1 MSEDTDKAGLPD
13 EGILSSSLHFP
24 NLIGAYD
31 FESRESIDVTEQFIS
46 DCQNLGLGELA
57 TTKDFTLMDCM
68 SSIELMDPK
77 MDQGMVP
84 VDLSLGLEQAINSGR
99 LHTKS
104 MPMEELIATFDATM
118 ACIVSFLNSN
128 SLDQTV
134 YTNICLSN
142 PNLIEDEVLKVAT
155 IGLLQ
160 LTRSLKFI
168 IDLGGIAYDEDISL
182 SCRADESMLSSADND
197 HAIDI
202 LKQAEK
208 KFEGKKNANAHQ
220 KAILHR
226 LKFVR
231 YFLELL
237 AAIVPPSSVLAPD
250 SEEGFIVNFKVA
262 TVAASFLINS
272 LDTIEKTINQG
283 SQPGEGKSDGDF
295 SWLPAIEP
303 DVNRHLIPNT
313 FPRAPVINDRINC
326 YKFWKEMVDRL
337 TNISRELPLK
347 VNTVEDLLN
356 YIREFTANGG
366 DVFTRSL
373 LQVAIAPF
381 GDSIFGN
388 IPLSN
393 IVVNSLQSTTSPMV
407 LDKNYPL
414 YHSPAIQQYWQQ
426 VLAAVSRSFLS
437 LVQIYGMNETRQRE
451 QICGALKEFNTLYA
465 EAEHMDKK
473 FTEYLEVQEE
483 YKMAVEMKPF
493 CLSAYIGQHLMEL
506 MRYYI
511 ILGFKLELFVPYE
524 FQYCYWYLGEVISM
538 WRYRLFEQSR
548 EYLIA
553 DLKLV
558 PNHVDPKKFERKKK
572 QREGFVRRKLEEIEA
587 SLMHERIDA
596 LMCRSLVSVICGLIS
611 AKHLEIP
618 EGEKNRYSARFEP
631 FAHVP
636 VFARIN
642 HEQYLNDHDCGMLM
656 KIPTKNLYERA
667 KEASELALDQ
677 LNKLKVITSE
687 DKRLEQLLPIAK
699 KNLVVCRL
707 LAAAPEKQV
716 TFEFSKTNFLY
727 PVLKLV

>member
-1 MSEDTDKAGLPD
+1 MSEDADKAGLPV
-13 EGILSSSLHFP
+13 EGTLSSSSHFP

-77 MDQGMVP
+77 MDQGMIP
-84 VDLSLGLEQAINSGR
+84 IDLGLGLEHAISSGK
-99 LHTKS
+99 LNTKS

-134 YTNICLSN
+134 YTNICLSD

-202 LKQAEK
+202 LKQLEK
-208 KFEGKKNANAHQ
+208 KFEGKKNTNSNQ
-220 KAILHR
+220 KGILHR
-226 LKFVR
+226 LKFIR
-231 YFLELL
+231 YFLETIS
-237 AAIVPPSSVLAPD
+237 AIVPPSSVLAPD
-250 SEEGFIVNFKVA
+250 SEEGFVVNFKAA
-262 TVAASFLINS
+262 TVAVSFLSNS
-272 LDTIEKTINQG
+272 LDIIEKTVNQG
-283 SQPGEGKSDGDF
+283 LQPGEGKDDGDY

-313 FPRAPVINDRINC
+313 FPRAPVIGDRVNC
-326 YKFWKEMVDRL
+326 YKFWKEVVDRMID
-337 TNISRELPLK
+337 ISRELPLK
-347 VNTVEDLLN
+347 INTVEDLLN

-393 IVVNSLQSTTSPMV
+393 IVVNSLQATTSPMV

-511 ILGFKLELFVPYE
+511 VLGFKLELFVPYE

-553 DLKLV
+553 DLKLGKFPLKSLSYIDATTHVSV

-572 QREGFVRRKLEEIEA
+572 QREGFVRRKLEDIEA
-587 SLMHERIDA
+587 NLMHERIDA
-596 LMCRSLVSVICGLIS
+596 LMCRSLVNVICGLIS

-642 HEQYLNDHDCGMLM
+642 HDQYLNDHDCGMLM

-677 LNKLKVITSE
+677 LNKLKVLISE
-687 DKRLEQLLPIAK
+687 DKRLEHLLPIAK

-707 LAAAPEKQV
+707 LVAAPEV
-716 TFEFSKTNFLY
+716 S
-727 PVLKLV
+727 